1 MKRRRAGG
9 LRTILAIF
17 AIMGFTAIFLF
28 AYTHEQDDVN
38 GPVLTR
44 WCNGNLNTG
53 AACANAVTWNLNPSA
68 PNVNTS
74 GGATLLQSLQNSFS
88 SWQNASLNSQ
98 SLVNITIS
106 QGSLSETQTTPDS
119 NDCVNIIG
127 FTDGTKSDFSTGT
140 IAFTDIATTFG
151 GSPNQY
157 SCNGSG
163 TYTCPLPSCI
173 VDSDI
178 EFNPSVTF
186 STTAT
191 TPTSSFDL
199 QSIATH
205 EIGHFLGMDH
215 SGLASS
221 IMFAFGDSGGV
232 PQRTLS
238 TDDAIGIGSVYPSAN
253 FAGATG
259 TLSGNVT
266 LNGSGILAAHIVVMS
281 TPSGLTAADALTN
294 ADGSYSLDV
303 APGQYQVIALPLAG
317 IYDINSYGG
326 WACGYEE
333 NGPPCCDS
341 SQPACSAKALSPP
354 TNFSG
359 KFK

>member
-1 MKRRRAGG
+1 MERVIG
-9 LRTILAIF
+9 LRAVLCVLAVV
-17 AIMGFTAIFLF
+17 GFTAVFLF
-28 AYTHEQDDVN
+28 AYTHEQDDVS
-38 GPVLTR
+38 GPVVTK
-44 WCNGNLNTG
+44 WCNGNLNNG
-53 AACANAVTWNLNPSA
+53 APCANSVTWNLNPSA
-68 PNVNTS
+68 SNVITT
-74 GGATLLQSLQNSFS
+74 GGVPVLQALQNSFV
-88 SWQNASLNSQ
+88 SWENASLNSQ
-98 SLVNITIS
+98 SLVNVSIS
-106 QGSLSETQTTPDS
+106 QGLLSETQTTPNA

-157 SCNGSG
+157 SCNGSSVN
-163 TYTCPLPSCI
+163 YTCPLPSCI
-173 VDSDI
+173 VDADI
-178 EFNPSVTF
+178 EFNPSVNF
-186 STTAT
+186 STASP
-191 TPTSSFDL
+191 TPSNAFDL

-232 PQRTLS
+232 PQRNLS
-238 TDDAIGIGSVYPSAN
+238 ADDAIGIGSIYPSSG
-253 FAGATG
+253 FAGVTG
-259 TLSGNVT
+259 TLSGTVT
-266 LNGSGILAAHIVVMS
+266 LSGSGILGAHIVIMD
-281 TPSGLTAADALTN
+281 TQSGLAATDTLTN
-294 ADGSYSLDV
+294 SDGTYSIFV
-303 APGQYQVIALPLAG
+303 APGQYNVIALPLAG
-317 IYDINSYGG
+317 LYDVNSYGG

-341 SQPACSAKALSPP
+341 TQPSCNAKALSPP